1 MADVAT
7 LAEGIAAA
15 AAGADAVATTLSG
28 YTGPV
33 HAARDDPPDLD
44 LVEALAAAVGV
55 PVVAE
60 GRLWTPEQVAEALRR
75 GAHAVVVG
83 TAITNP
89 RDITRR
95 FVAGT
100 VAR

>member
-7 LAEGIAAA
+7 LAEAERAAA
-15 AAGADAVATTLSG
+15 LGADAVATTLSG
-28 YTGPV
+28 YT
-33 HAARDDPPDLD
+33 HETAARHGEGPDLD
-44 LVEALAAAVGV
+44 LVAALVAALSV

-60 GRLWTPEQVAEALRR
+60 GRFETPAQVREAFRR

-89 RDITRR
+89 REMTRR
-95 FVAGT
+95 FV
-100 VAR
+100 RP

>member
-1 MADVAT
+1 
-7 LAEGIAAA
+7 
-15 AAGADAVATTLSG
+15 
-28 YTGPV
+28 
-33 HAARDDPPDLD
+33 
-44 LVEALAAAVGV
+44 
-55 PVVAE
+55 
-60 GRLWTPEQVAEALRR
+60 VAEALRR